1 MKLKFPEMPWYKSI
15 NRKLEGVE
23 WLVDLILIGVIV
35 LSIILVLRGDRI
47 TKTAWVVYLIS
58 P

>member
-1 MKLKFPEMPWYKSI
+1 MPWYKSI